1 MKTSLSM
8 CRRERLTLR
17 TVLESAGFLVF
28 DISEGSRDRDR
39 LRQLWAALILL
50 DLEAPR
56 MRGLEVV
63 RSLRSVGG
71 DSPEAIVAT
80 YGPTPEGLTAVQLG
94 FAEVLAKPLTCE
106 ALRVAVEV
114 ILRPPAWS
122 RPGPARPT
130 IFVAVEPTVLDVLEA
145 KRALDSRKF
154 DEAERF
160 ISRAIDRDPRS
171 AVAHNLMG
179 LLHLRLG
186 EHHAAYHS
194 FRSALRA
201 DRDYEPALENLRGHC
216 DRFSPDFHRDDL
228 IPVAQRRD
236 RASDFGPLN
245 EQAL

>member
-145 KRALDSRKF
+145 KRRWT
-154 DEAERF
+154 AEN
-160 ISRAIDRDPRS
+160 SMKPSGSS
-171 AVAHNLMG
+171 AGPSIGTLARPWPITSWACSTCDWVSIM
-179 LLHLRLG
+179 LHITPSGR
-186 EHHAAYHS
+186 
-194 FRSALRA
+194 
-201 DRDYEPALENLRGHC
+201 P
-216 DRFSPDFHRDDL
+216 
-228 IPVAQRRD
+228 
-236 RASDFGPLN
+236 
-245 EQAL
+245 